1 MSPDYRRPDDLW
13 SQDTEILPV
22 VGDYDPAY
30 PPRQGGRRISPAA
43 RYALIG
49 LATVLVIAVA
59 TGGFFA
65 ARKFGSSPDT
75 SSALPTTTAA
85 APVTTT
91 SAKPAPSAAPVA
103 GASLAVVL
111 GWINEGTPV
120 SASDFHTATTSDGT
134 KNNLGS
140 AVAFAS
146 PSKKIQCMTPKS
158 GTSFGQ
164 GGLTCM
170 VSFDDPP
177 ARPATRPN
185 GQWVGSWVDFPG
197 TTLGI
202 GHLEGDPGQFS
213 LGDGATLAY
222 GSKLSIDDYDCRMD
236 QTGLFCG
243 NRSTGSAVQLS
254 SDGAVPFGCLAKTT
268 AREYGIEYSCTP
280 TGTTTSATK
289 STTTSTS
296 KAKTAPAPGDK
307 CDTPGEKAKSASGV
321 KLVCETAGDSG
332 PRWLARG

>member
-1 MSPDYRRPDDLW
+1 MSPEYRRPDDLW

-22 VGDYDPAY
+22 VGDYEPGYA
-30 PPRQGGRRISPAA
+30 PRPGGRNLSPAI
-43 RYALIG
+43 RYLLIG
-49 LATVLVIAVA
+49 LAALLVIALA

-65 ARKFGSSPDT
+65 ARQFGSSTDT
-75 SSALPTTTAA
+75 PNALPTTTPAA

-91 SAKPAPSAAPVA
+91 SAKPAPSAPPAA

-111 GWINEGTPV
+111 GWINEGTPTG
-120 SASDFHTATTSDGT
+120 ATDFHTATTTGGT
-134 KNNLGS
+134 KNDLGS

-146 PSKKIQCMTPKS
+146 PSKKIQCMTPKA
-158 GTSFGQ
+158 GNSFGQ

-170 VSFDDPP
+170 VEFDDPP
-177 ARPATRPN
+177 ARPATRPS

-197 TTLGI
+197 ATLGI

-236 QTGLFCG
+236 QTGLFCA

-254 SDGAVPFGCLAKTT
+254 SAGAVAFGCLGKTT
-268 AREYGIEYSCTP
+268 AREYGIEYSCT
-280 TGTTTSATK
+280 TTSTTTTP
-289 STTTSTS
+289 TSTS
-296 KAKTAPAPGDK
+296 KSKSAPAPGDK
-307 CDTPGEKAKSASGV
+307 CDTPGEKAKSAGGV
-321 KLVCETAGDSG
+321 KLTCATAGDSG
-332 PRWLARG
+332 LRWLVR

>member
-30 PPRQGGRRISPAA
+30 EPQPGARRMSPAV

-49 LATVLVIAVA
+49 LATVLVIALA

-65 ARKFGSSPDT
+65 ARKFSGSTDT
-75 SSALPTTTAA
+75 TSALPTTTVSA

-91 SAKPAPSAAPVA
+91 SAKPAPSAPPAA

-120 SASDFHTATTSDGT
+120 SASDFHTATATDGT

-140 AVAFAS
+140 AVAFTS

-177 ARPATRPN
+177 ARPSTRPN

-197 TTLGI
+197 SALGI

-213 LGDGATLAY
+213 LGEGATLAY

-254 SDGAVPFGCLAKTT
+254 SAGAVPFGCLTKAGAK
-268 AREYGIEYSCTP
+268 EYGIQYSCTS
-280 TGTTTSATK
+280 TGTTT
-289 STTTSTS
+289 TTTRGT
-296 KAKTAPAPGDK
+296 TTTRPGQSSSAHP
-307 CDTPGEKAKSASGV
+307 TP
-321 KLVCETAGDSG
+321 
-332 PRWLARG
+332 R